1 MRNPYEV
8 LGVSPLDS
16 YDTVKRKYRELC
28 KKYHPDVAGDE
39 SADKIKEIYEAWNC
53 IKNSVSEDKVKQ
65 RWSHKTLF
73 TIKRRNVQ

>member
-16 YDTVKRKYRELC
+16 YDTIKSRYRKLC
-28 KKYHPDVAGDE
+28 KMYHPDVAGVE
-39 SADKIKEIYEAWNC
+39 SADKFKEVYEAWNC
-53 IKNSVSEDKVKQ
+53 IKNSVNEDKVKQ